1 MDLSTVIGLILG
13 LSGLIGGFILE
24 GGHASSLL
32 QLTAFMIVFGG
43 TFGAVIISFP
53 MEQLK
58 TVPKLLK
65 IAFTEKKL
73 NVHESI
79 QQLVEFSTL
88 ARREGILAVEQHYDK
103 MEGNPFLKEGMML
116 VVDGVDPQLIR
127 EILEIE
133 IANIEARHEKGIR
146 IFEAAGGYA
155 PTMGIIGTV
164 MGLVHVLGN
173 LSDPDSLGPS
183 IAVAF
188 IATLYGVSSA
198 NVIYLPI
205 ASKLRARSQMEVLIK
220 ELEVEGI
227 LSIQAGENPQMLRKK
242 LLAFL
247 PPAMRELE
255 QEKTF
260 AGEANE

>member
-1 MDLSTVIGLILG
+1 M
-13 LSGLIGGFILE
+13 
-24 GGHASSLL
+24 
-32 QLTAFMIVFGG
+32 
-43 TFGAVIISFP
+43 
-53 MEQLK
+53 
-58 TVPKLLK
+58 
-65 IAFTEKKL
+65 
-73 NVHESI
+73 
-79 QQLVEFSTL
+79 VEYSTL
-88 ARREGILAVEQHYDK
+88 ARREGVLAIEQHYQK
-103 MEGNPFLKEGMML
+103 MEDNPFLKEGLML

-133 IANIEARHEKGIR
+133 IANIEARHDKGSK
-146 IFEAAGGYA
+146 IFDMAGGYA

-173 LSDPDSLGPS
+173 LSNPDSLGPS

-198 NVIYLPI
+198 NVLYLPI
-205 ASKLRARSQMEVLIK
+205 GSKLKARSQMEILIK

-247 PPAMRELE
+247 PPAMRNQE
-255 QEKTF
+255 QEK
-260 AGEANE
+260 AAPEGESNE